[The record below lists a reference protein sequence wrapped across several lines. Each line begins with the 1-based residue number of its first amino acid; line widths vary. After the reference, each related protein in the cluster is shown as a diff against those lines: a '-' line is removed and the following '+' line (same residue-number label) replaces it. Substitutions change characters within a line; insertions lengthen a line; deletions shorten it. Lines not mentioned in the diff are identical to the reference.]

1 MIGPWAKTAAY
12 PWSMPIPTSRP
23 TPAAK
28 AVELTARWAD
38 YLDGFHAHHAGV
50 HDQVLRQSLSAGG
63 QTPYEWLARAVAAPA
78 SRVVDIGCGSGAMTD
93 ELAQP
98 GRLVVGVDLSREEL
112 LMAARRCPGPWIRG
126 DALHLPIADSACDA
140 AVTVM
145 GLAVIRPLAR
155 LLSEVTR
162 VLRPGGVFAALMPTT
177 RPLQRSDLAVAA
189 QITRILRATPRFPGT
204 LELRLDAL
212 FLAHGLRR
220 VETARERY
228 RFTVRSHEDASALMQ
243 AMYLPMTDPAR
254 VQRAIDWLAAEAAEK
269 GSVEVPIPMRR
280 IVVIK

>member
-1 MIGPWAKTAAY
+1 
-12 PWSMPIPTSRP
+12 MPIPTPRP

-38 YLDGFHAHHAGV
+38 YLDGFHTHRAGV
-50 HDQVLRQSLSAGG
+50 HEQVLCRSLSAGG
-63 QTPYEWLARAVAAPA
+63 QTPYEWLARAVATPV
-78 SRVVDIGCGSGAMTD
+78 SRVLDIGCGSGAMTE

-98 GRLVVGVDLSREEL
+98 GRVVVGVDLSREEL
-112 LMAARRCPGPWIRG
+112 LMAAQRSPGPWIRG
-126 DALHLPIADSACDA
+126 NALHLPIADAACDA
-140 AVTVM
+140 VVSVM
-145 GLAVIRPLAR
+145 GLAVIHPLAR

-177 RPLQRSDLAVAA
+177 RPLQRADFAVAG
-189 QITRILRATPRFPGT
+189 QITRILRTTPRFPGA
-204 LELRLDAL
+204 LEPRLDAL

-228 RFTVRSHEDASALMQ
+228 RFTVASREGASELMQ
-243 AMYLPMTDPAR
+243 AMYLPLTEPAR
-254 VQRAIDWLAAEAAEK
+254 VQRAVEWLAEEAAVK